1 MIFFI
6 HRIII
11 IIKMTNNNQDEY
23 LFIKFLF
30 IDKIIIIIK
39 MIINNQDDYF
49 CN

>member
-1 MIFFI
+1 
-6 HRIII
+6 
-11 IIKMTNNNQDEY
+11 MTNNNQDEY